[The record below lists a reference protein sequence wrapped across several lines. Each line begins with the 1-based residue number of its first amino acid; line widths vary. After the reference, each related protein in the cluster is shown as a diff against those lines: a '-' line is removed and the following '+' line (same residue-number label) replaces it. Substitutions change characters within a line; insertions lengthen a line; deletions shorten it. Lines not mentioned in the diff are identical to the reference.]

1 MENLINIINEN
12 ISFIIIAL
20 LVIILLLFIIVIS
33 LMRTTNKLEKK
44 YRRLMRGVNHK
55 NLEELIISKIDE
67 VEKASAKADEAINQC
82 KVIKEEIKG
91 CVNKVAIMR
100 YKAFADVGSD
110 LSFAI
115 ALLDGNDT
123 GVILNGLYGSESS
136 NIYAKP
142 VKCGVSSYQL
152 SDEEKYALEIAEQN
166 KNFVAKNRN
175 FKN

>member
-12 ISFIIIAL
+12 IVFIIMAL
-20 LVIILLLFIIVIS
+20 LVSILLLFIIVIL

-55 NLEELIISKIDE
+55 NLEELIVSKIDE
-67 VEKASAKADEAINQC
+67 VEKALAKADEAINQC

-110 LSFAI
+110 LSFSIAI
-115 ALLDGNDT
+115 LDSYND
-123 GVILNGLYGSESS
+123 GVIITGIYSRHDS
-136 NIYAKP
+136 ITYAKP
-142 VKCGVSSYQL
+142 VDKGISRYELSEEESYVL
-152 SDEEKYALEIAEQN
+152 NEAVN
-166 KNFVAKNRN
+166 KK
-175 FKN
+175 